1 MRTLLKHP
9 KFIIILNVLITIALA
24 IPLKNIKLENSIRDF
39 FPLKHEA
46 YQRLT
51 ETEEQFGSMIAIGI
65 SLETRRDSIMDEKN
79 LDVIRK
85 ITAELEGVENTSDVI
100 SHGTLILNDR
110 MKLYQ
115 VVGAY
120 PKNDSYGQYISW
132 NVQLQLF
139 NLAKADGLPND
150 FKELI
155 EENQY
160 GLGKINI

>member
-1 MRTLLKHP
+1 MDVS
-9 KFIIILNVLITIALA
+9 IIIVNFNTKELLSNCI
-24 IPLKNIKLENSIRDF
+24 NSIY
-39 FPLKHEA
+39 K
-46 YQRLT
+46 
-51 ETEEQFGSMIAIGI
+51 
-65 SLETRRDSIMDEKN
+65 
-79 LDVIRK
+79 
-85 ITAELEGVENTSDVI
+85 NTSDVI

-110 MKLYQ
+110 FKLYQ

-132 NVQLQLF
+132 NVELQLF

-155 EENQY
+155 EKNQY